1 MKGMGIGE
9 EERDESRWGSCV
21 WVLAEQN
28 GQNEWRVE
36 RGKRGGGVGVVV
48 L

>member
-9 EERDESRWGSCV
+9 GERDESRRGSCV
-21 WVLAEQN
+21 WVLVGQS

-36 RGKRGGGVGVVV
+36 RGRRGGGVGVVI